1 MLNYIWGFSI
11 FCQTQ
16 IEKLVPKWSVRFCIH
31 LQIVSGKNFLRT
43 KVRAD
48 FKIWGTLFSAPLFSG
63 LNQWFRPKTIW
74 GTHQTGSQRSK
85 RPFFDFFKKIFQKIM
100 VFQAKK
106 RNFFLI
112 ILFGPKCPKTCSR
125 HNLLL
130 FL

>member
-1 MLNYIWGFSI
+1 MKHFYDLSSDFSTFFQI
-11 FCQTQ
+11 FWVLR
-16 IEKLVPKWSVRFCIH
+16 ILVCLSLKVVR
-31 LQIVSGKNFLRT
+31 FLRT

-85 RPFFDFFKKIFQKIM
+85 RPFFDFFKIFFEKSW
-100 VFQAKK
+100 FFRRKTKK
-106 RNFFLI
+106 FFLL
-112 ILFGPKCPKTCSR
+112 ILFGPKRPKTCSR
-125 HNLLL
+125 HNFLL